1 MVDTRHVRFGRPLA
15 VFAGLFGA
23 ATLFAGGSVLFGP
36 ASAREAAG
44 DIVAFVPW
52 FNFLAGFAYLAAA
65 VGLWRGAR
73 WAIGLA
79 WAIAAATALVA
90 LAFAFVVLR
99 GTPFEPRTVGALA
112 LRTGV
117 WAGIALIA
125 SWRKR
130 A

>member
-1 MVDTRHVRFGRPLA
+1 MASQARVRFGRPLA
-15 VFAGLFGA
+15 IVAGLFGA

-36 ASAREAAG
+36 AAAREAAG

-65 VGLWRGAR
+65 AGLWRGER

-79 WAIAAATALVA
+79 WAIAAATALAA
-90 LAFAFVVLR
+90 LGFALVVLR

-117 WAGIALIA
+117 WAGIALLA
-125 SWRKR
+125 TRRTS